1 MKVSPHP
8 ARALDYAPKENE
20 DAVLFK
26 NKHDLRDTEKRPIH
40 AAQEEPAAVREAAPA
55 VCTAVICLAPFI
67 GSTTGLAFEHQREVG
82 SVSG

>member
-1 MKVSPHP
+1 VKVSPHP

-20 DAVLFK
+20 DAVMFK
-26 NKHDLRDTEKRPIH
+26 KTNTTYAILRSGRFSLPRGSEGSCTSG
-40 AAQEEPAAVREAAPA
+40 
-55 VCTAVICLAPFI
+55 CTAVICFAPFI